1 MNGYVETMYMYVYRF
16 ESEVKA
22 IRLKMDSISGKKEG
36 GKKKKKMYF
45 EKSVFVIVYL

>member
-1 MNGYVETMYMYVYRF
+1 MNGYVEICIYVYRF

-36 GKKKKKMYF
+36 EKKKKKMYF
-45 EKSVFVIVYL
+45 EKKMYL

>member
-36 GKKKKKMYF
+36 GKRRKKCILKK
-45 EKSVFVIVYL
+45 VYL

>member
-1 MNGYVETMYMYVYRF
+1 MVKSKLCIYVYRF

-45 EKSVFVIVYL
+45 EKSVFVIGDEP